1 MFNVSTCCGITLASV
16 LPLWERRCSFL
27 LLLLGLP
34 LLSVSLLAAAH
45 ARGAGSRLR
54 LTNGTVARLWPL
66 GARCVYCEL
75 MKQISIRWNHPWGSP
90 LNTAKNCY
98 LDKSRHCS
106 PSLFRTQEDGCSE
119 RKKTTVESSRCAV
132 TLNHFF
138 PHTIS
143 IHCVLFFCY
152 LSKSFSHLL
161 STDAHT
167 SSFAVRC
174 WRWVLV
180 ENSGG
185 NAVQR
190 GASWVDVPGWW
201 PSHPSFPSSTGLL
214 FVMCLFPQCVPS

>member
-1 MFNVSTCCGITLASV
+1 MFNVSTCCGITLASA

-34 LLSVSLLAAAH
+34 LLSGSLLAIAH

-66 GARCVYCEL
+66 GARCVHCEL
-75 MKQISIRWNHPWGSP
+75 MKQISIRWNHPRGSP

-106 PSLFRTQEDGCSE
+106 PSVFRTHGDGCSE
-119 RKKTTVESSRCAV
+119 RKKISGGEQVRRDLEP
-132 TLNHFF
+132 FF
-138 PHTIS
+138 PPYNLHP
-143 IHCVLFFCY
+143 LRFFFCY
-152 LSKSFSHLL
+152 LSKSFSHLQ
-161 STDAHT
+161 SKDAHT

-185 NAVQR
+185 NTVQR

-201 PSHPSFPSSTGLL
+201 PSDPSFPSSTGLL